1 MSTADIFV
9 LLEGK
14 GNSFESVFAEYGYR
28 CQQIAPQ
35 ALGSPFCPEFRL
47 LIVPAAF
54 TAPQFY
60 TEIVPA
66 LERCVGQI
74 RKFVEQG
81 GVILVYG
88 PFYRSTS
95 DTYDYPWLPARFTYR
110 YLPRMQKI
118 KVAMPES
125 PIAGFVKPG
134 TEGCDGYFSDYEGDA
149 VLTDEEGRP
158 VLVSKKFGG
167 GYIVVAATFHF
178 PEKAFVDWA
187 CGPRRRPVRL

>member
-1 MSTADIFV
+1 MSTTDIFV

-14 GNSFESVFAEYGYR
+14 GNSFEPVFAEYGHP
-28 CQQIAPQ
+28 CQQIVPR

-47 LIVPAAF
+47 LIVPSAF

-60 TEIVPA
+60 VEIKSA
-66 LERCVGQI
+66 LERCAGQI
-74 RKFVEQG
+74 KEFVDQG

-88 PFYRSTS
+88 PFYRSMTT
-95 DTYDYPWLPARFTYR
+95 TYDYPWLPARFTYH

-118 KVAMPES
+118 NVAMPES

-134 TEGCDGYFSDYEGDA
+134 TEGCDGYFAEYEGDA

-158 VLVSKKFGG
+158 VLVCKKFGK

-178 PEKAFVDWA
+178 PEKAFTDWA
-187 CGPRRRPVRL
+187 CAPGRRPARL

>member
-1 MSTADIFV
+1 MSAADIFV

-60 TEIVPA
+60 VEIEPA
-66 LERCVGQI
+66 LERCADQI

-88 PFYRSTS
+88 PFYRSMTA
-95 DTYDYPWLPARFTYR
+95 TYDYPWLPARFTYR

-118 KVAMPES
+118 MLAMPES
-125 PIAGFVKPG
+125 PMAGFVKPG
-134 TEGCDGYFSDYEGDA
+134 TVGCDGYFAEYEGDA

-158 VLVSKKFGG
+158 VLVSKKFGD
-167 GYIVVAATFHF
+167 GYIVVAGTFHF
-178 PEKAFVDWA
+178 PEKPFVDWA
-187 CGPRRRPVRL
+187 CRHGRMPIRL

>member
-1 MSTADIFV
+1 MSAADIFV

-35 ALGSPFCPEFRL
+35 ALGSPFCPAFRL

-60 TEIVPA
+60 TKSCRPWNDA
-66 LERCVGQI
+66 RARSGNSSS
-74 RKFVEQG
+74 KAASYSFTG
-81 GVILVYG
+81 
-88 PFYRSTS
+88 RSTGRSS

-110 YLPRMQKI
+110 YLPRMQI

-134 TEGCDGYFSDYEGDA
+134 TDGLRRVF
-149 VLTDEEGRP
+149 R
-158 VLVSKKFGG
+158 
-167 GYIVVAATFHF
+167 ATM
-178 PEKAFVDWA
+178 KAMS
-187 CGPRRRPVRL
+187 C